1 MAAPTTLPIL
11 DRTIINNENRIYFA
25 NSPIHLRVQNS
36 LQDSSIL
43 SATVYLWIWNG
54 EQDAVLGAAN
64 FTLFKDKVSANDDY
78 INFQIAD
85 LIKPFIN
92 PQFAYN
98 ELVNPAIANQ
108 GVFWQVV
115 IDITS
120 TAGTVRTNYHTNFA
134 TLGYRWNY
142 EQNAI
147 GNNGISNYGST
158 GFLDASNKYY
168 DNDIHNYISQSF
180 NLTNSIDVA
189 NTSNMITV
197 TDIDTDTIPSQWLRC
212 AKETTLIVFLNKLG
226 LWEMFTSFGKV
237 TVNSKVDREISN
249 NGFRDPS
256 QIDNTYIHSKQQN
269 GLNVEQSYI
278 INTGSLTDDMIS
290 IIEEIVYSPKV
301 YLIKF
306 KGDYQTTTTIGITVD
321 NTYITA
327 DDTTIT
333 VDSQTTTVESL
344 GKYKT
349 HQQIPVMVSDTDFI
363 RKTRINDKVAID
375 YNIKFDETNNKLL
388 SIR

>member
-120 TAGTVRTNYHTNFA
+120 IAGTVRTNYHTNFA

-197 TDIDTDTIPSQWLRC
+197 TDVVPVSPWIRC

-237 TVNSKVDREISN
+237 TANSKVDREISN

>member
-1 MAAPTTLPIL
+1 MAAPTTLPIE
-11 DRTIINNENRIYFA
+11 DRTIIDNAARIYFT

-36 LQDSSIL
+36 LQDNSIL
-43 SATVYLWIWNG
+43 SAIVYLWIWNG

-64 FTLFKDKVSANDDY
+64 FTLFKDKVSAQDDY
-78 INFQIAD
+78 INFQVAD

-98 ELVNPAIANQ
+98 ELTNPAIVNQ

-142 EQNAI
+142 EQTAT
-147 GNNGISNYGST
+147 GNNGLSNYGSA
-158 GFLDASNKYY
+158 GFLEPVNRYY
-168 DNDIHNYISQSF
+168 DNKIHNYIVQSF
-180 NLTNSIDVA
+180 NLENPIDTA
-189 NTSNMITV
+189 NTTNMIIV
-197 TDIDTDTIPSQWLRC
+197 TDVVPASPWIRC

-226 LWEMFTSFGKV
+226 LYEMFTSFGKV
-237 TVNSKVDREISN
+237 TVQTKIDREISN
-249 NGFRDPS
+249 SGFRDPS

-269 GLNVEQSYI
+269 SLEVEQSYV
-278 INTGSLTDDMIS
+278 INTGMITEDMDS
-290 IIEEIVYSPKV
+290 IVEEIIYSPKV
-301 YLIKF
+301 YIIKF
-306 KGDYQTTTTIGITVD
+306 KGDLNLTTTVGITVD
-321 NTYITA
+321 NTFITV

-333 VDSQTTTVESL
+333 VDSETVTDESV

-349 HQQIPVMVSDTDFI
+349 HQQIPVMVSDSDFL